1 MTGKET
7 DPVTKLAQPGPS
19 HLDGPAGLTAPVRAA
34 LEEAIAKL
42 RFGVVQL
49 TVHEGRVVQLEVTEK
64 KRF

>member
-1 MTGKET
+1 MTKPASPAEGRA
-7 DPVTKLAQPGPS
+7 DRHFGLA
-19 HLDGPAGLTAPVRAA
+19 DPVRAA
-34 LEEAIAKL
+34 LEEAIARL

>member
-1 MTGKET
+1 MTK
-7 DPVTKLAQPGPS
+7 PAIPGPS
-19 HLDGPAGLTAPVRAA
+19 HTDTAVGLADPVRAA
-34 LEEAIAKL
+34 LEEAIARL

>member
-1 MTGKET
+1 MTK
-7 DPVTKLAQPGPS
+7 AAHPGPG
-19 HLDGPAGLTAPVRAA
+19 HIDGPAGLTGPVRAA

>member
-1 MTGKET
+1 MTK
-7 DPVTKLAQPGPS
+7 PAIPGPS
-19 HLDGPAGLTAPVRAA
+19 HTDTPVGLADPVRAA

>member
-1 MTGKET
+1 M
-7 DPVTKLAQPGPS
+7 
-19 HLDGPAGLTAPVRAA
+19 DGPAGLTGPVRAA

>member
-1 MTGKET
+1 MTK
-7 DPVTKLAQPGPS
+7 PAYPGPS
-19 HLDGPAGLTAPVRAA
+19 HTDGPVGLAQPVRAA